1 MSIKIFPHVLVR
13 VAGAAFNRFEELNF
27 HTTFAIAEELFSCR
41 QELNTC
47 KQTLSDCIYTVI
59 TTAEAEM
66 QKKLLNAKRDVF
78 NGRALTDEKIAL
90 LRQYLPAE
98 PQAHLDTYLSLKER
112 IRALEAKGEAQHHTE
127 FLERRAAL
135 RALVQ
140 DEGFQKGLLL
150 SSQSLLTSIN
160 DFYLKLDPEKFGNK
174 DRQTEK
180 GLVKYLSRMYSK
192 TTPFSTFTNLAMA
205 KVESLANATQP
216 SSYLQSAVQTSPAIK
231 SHIRL
236 NNMLYQFLKAL
247 LTKSPDIA
255 RCLPIRPNPTIQKT
269 DTHFLFL
276 TNSNNV
282 EAFQRIPPSP
292 ILDLF
297 LELIG
302 EHTGGLTVRDF
313 AKMIIDGEYIE
324 AEVEQIEAYIK
335 QLVEYGFFEYNI
347 GVSGID
353 PDWDVKLREQL
364 APLTAEFPL
373 LGELSQVLERI
384 RAYAVQYGEVSVE
397 ARKQILTDAHTLF
410 RAVCMKIH
418 EAAGLPEDERK
429 TPEERAAEARQK
441 MKEAQ
446 EKAKAE
452 AKAKKAENPD
462 GATDGAAEEV
472 KAEAN
477 EEKQSDDA
485 DAPAEEGDEKK
496 EEGFKHQSN
505 TFFSYKPEQMFY
517 EDSTLEVAS
526 AINADELHAFAT
538 KLHTLQQTLW
548 TFGGQRDEQDTMLH
562 FFTEKY
568 TKTLGENAAVDM
580 VTFYEEYFREWKK
593 PEAERQQKA
602 RDEQARRAREKK
614 EQEKKEQDALK
625 AEAPNAD
632 TPKAVEAKAE
642 EAKAEEAKGEE
653 VKADTPVAEPVPEAP
668 VIARIKDRQE
678 RNKAWSDKY
687 ADVLR
692 AEFAAANRAPMDTIH
707 LRYDH
712 VRSVTDEAQY
722 PAPRQTQD
730 RSYGMFVQFF
740 RERDVDGNERLM
752 GVMNASLSGF
762 GKMISRFMHIFDDG
776 ITEDVRSWNAATANG
791 SILIEDCDASYFNAN
806 LHPPLMPH
814 EIWMP
819 GGHNTLP
826 AEKQIPVTD
835 LAVRLAS
842 TGEHLELFHKTQ
854 NKTAYVFDLGF
865 QGHGGRSQLFQLL
878 EKFTRAE
885 YLSYYPLL
893 NAVSTA
899 TMPQA
904 PKPAEAKAEETNAV
918 QANAAEVPAEK
929 ANAAQAN
936 AAEVPAEQTKPQ
948 PRIRTR
954 PRVLYEGQLV
964 LQRKAWF
971 VPKELLPLRTKQE
984 TDWQYFERL
993 NTWRSEQGM
1002 PEEIFLFV
1010 NARENQD
1017 SQENVDT
1024 DAAKRITRDDYK
1036 PQYISFRNPFMV
1048 KLFEGLLSKVMS
1060 SLKIEEMLPNSE
1072 QMAQIADKKYVT
1084 ECVVQWY
1091 V

>member
-13 VAGAAFNRFEELNF
+13 VAGGTFNHFEQLHF
-27 HTTFAIAEELFSCR
+27 HSTSDIAQEIYTCR
-41 QELNTC
+41 QELNAC
-47 KQTLSDCIYTVI
+47 KQTLSDIIYAVI
-59 TTAEAEM
+59 TSAEAEM

-78 NGRALTDEKIAL
+78 NGRALSDEKTAL
-90 LRQYLPAE
+90 LKQYLPADSQPDGARE
-98 PQAHLDTYLSLKER
+98 
-112 IRALEAKGEAQHHTE
+112 
-127 FLERRAAL
+127 LERYIALKDRINALATEGEGIYNKEFIAL
-135 RALVQ
+135 RGKLRELVQ
-140 DEGFQKGLLL
+140 GKSFQEGLLL
-150 SSQSLLTSIN
+150 SSQSLLSSIN
-160 DFYLKLDPEKFGNK
+160 EHYLKLDPEKLTNK

-205 KVESLANATQP
+205 KVEPTTSYSSSAFHTSLSEA
-216 SSYLQSAVQTSPAIK
+216 PAIK

-236 NNMLYQFLKAL
+236 NNFLYQFLKAL

-269 DTHFLFL
+269 ATHFLFL

-297 LELIG
+297 LELIA
-302 EHTGGLTVRDF
+302 EHAAGLTVRDF

-324 AEVEQIEAYIK
+324 AEQEQIEGYIK

-353 PDWDVKLREQL
+353 PDWDIKLREQL
-364 APLTAEFPL
+364 APLAGEFPL
-373 LGELSQVLERI
+373 LGELSDVLVQIRKYAER
-384 RAYAVQYGEVSVE
+384 YGEVLVDE
-397 ARKQILTDAHTLF
+397 RKQILVDAHTLF
-410 RAVCMKIH
+410 RAVAMKIH

-429 TPEERAAEARQK
+429 TPDERAAEARQK
-441 MKEAQ
+441 MKEEQ
-446 EKAKAE
+446 EK
-452 AKAKKAENPD
+452 AKAKKAEEEKAKKANGEEIPTEENKIEE
-462 GATDGAAEEV
+462 GKAEETDET
-472 KAEAN
+472 KEEASS
-477 EEKQSDDA
+477 EDA
-485 DAPAEEGDEKK
+485 DSVEKK
-496 EEGFKHQSN
+496 EEAFKHQSN
-505 TFFSYKPEQMFY
+505 TYFSYKPEQMFY
-517 EDSTLEVAS
+517 EDSTLEVHPV
-526 AINADELHAFAT
+526 INHDELTTLAT

-548 TFGGQRDEQDTMLH
+548 TFGGMKDEQDTMLH

-568 TKTLGENAAVDM
+568 GAAATVDV

-602 RDEQARRAREKK
+602 REEQARIAREKK
-614 EQEKKEQDALK
+614 EKEKQEKEQQEKAADSPTPIAATK
-625 AEAPNAD
+625 AEE
-632 TPKAVEAKAE
+632 VKAE
-642 EAKAEEAKGEE
+642 EAKPE
-653 VKADTPVAEPVPEAP
+653 VAPQATEKTVPDAP
-668 VIARIKDRQE
+668 VIQRIKERQE
-678 RNKAWSDKY
+678 RNKAWTDKY
-687 ADVLR
+687 TDVLR
-692 AEFAAANRAPMDTIH
+692 SELAATSTSSSSDTIH
-707 LRYDH
+707 LRFEP
-712 VRSVTDEAQY
+712 VQRVTGELEY
-722 PAPRQTQD
+722 PVPREVAN

-740 RERDVDGNERLM
+740 RERDSDGNEQLK
-752 GVMNASLSGF
+752 GVLNASLSGF
-762 GKMISRFMHIFDDG
+762 GKMISRFMHIFEG
-776 ITEDVRSWNAATANG
+776 SITDDVRTWNSATANDA
-791 SILIEDCDASYFNAN
+791 ILIEDCDASYFNAN

-835 LAVRLAS
+835 LVVKLGAS
-842 TGEHLELFHKTQ
+842 GDRLELFHKML

-885 YLSYYPLL
+885 YLNYYPLL
-893 NAVSTA
+893 SSLSTA

-904 PKPAEAKAEETNAV
+904 PKPEQGTEKQGAEAQETEKQMN
-918 QANAAEVPAEK
+918 NAAGSAES
-929 ANAAQAN
+929 A
-936 AAEVPAEQTKPQ
+936 KPQ

-954 PRVLYEGQLV
+954 PRVVYEDQLV

-971 VPKELLPLRTKQE
+971 VPKELLPLRSKQE

-1010 NARENQD
+1010 NPRENQNN
-1017 SQENVDT
+1017 QENVDT
-1024 DAAKRITRDDYK
+1024 DAAKRVTRDDYK

-1060 SLKIEEMLPNSE
+1060 TLKIEEMLPNSE
-1072 QMAQIADKKYVT
+1072 QMAEIAQQKYVT